1 MAPKTLLSLLT
12 LKSVNPTLAN
22 KPSAVPINKSELGS
36 ILMQL
41 TPCGKSLLTGPIL
54 LYMQFF
60 KSISKISPLLVPQ

>member
-22 KPSAVPINKSELGS
+22 KPSAVPINKSEFGS
-36 ILMQL
+36 ILMQF
-41 TPCGKSLLTGPIL
+41 TPCGNSLLTGPIL